1 MEVDPKTI
9 CDNCIHD
16 EVCGCEGHLEP
27 ALQFCRDKISTDTLS
42 IFQHPR
48 MMLRLSELIPYLN
61 IGNWFTVIAKTGEP
75 NNDIT
80 YIYPERFRVLNIQ
93 YDEVE
98 KKISVAVEEI

>member
-1 MEVDPKTI
+1 MELDPKTI

-48 MMLRLSELIPYLN
+48 MMLRLSDLIPYLAHSS
-61 IGNWFTVIAKTGEP
+61 WFTVICKTGET
-75 NNDIT
+75 NNTCT
-80 YIYPERFRVLNIQ
+80 YTYPERFRVRNIQ
-93 YDEVE
+93 YDDIE